1 MDALL
6 VLWWKAAVVLAAGG
20 AAAVVAWRASAA
32 TRHLIWTAALAGALL
47 LPAAIVVLPSVRV
60 VALPARRAKP
70 VPSVARMPVPV
81 APVRAVVARP
91 PTVSEALV
99 PAAPLKRVRRPIDW
113 RRVAPFVWLAGAL
126 ALLLRIAAGSLQLRA
141 MGRRAVEIVDP
152 AWRRLLVESAACLG
166 VRGEVTLLES
176 AEIEVPATWGSL
188 RPVVVL
194 PPAASRWSDAQK
206 RAVLVHELA
215 HVARRDAATQLVA
228 RVACA
233 VHWVNPLAW
242 AAAAAMR
249 AERERACD
257 DSVLEAGARP
267 TDYATNLL
275 DVARAALRDG
285 APATALAMA
294 RRSQLE
300 GRLLAVLDPRRD
312 RRPLSARRAMGVACG
327 AACLVLPL
335 AAVRAERARAPE
347 PVMATVPEPEPAV
360 APEPL
365 PTPSPVRRARRAV
378 AQSSVSVSSSSGDVY
393 APVPPTPPSAP
404 TPPTPP
410 TPPSPP
416 SAPSGNFSQH
426 IVSNDG
432 SRVWTVS
439 WSDDQ
444 RAVEISARGE
454 VRWNDDATDV
464 ASIGSGGSLQV
475 SVHERGHLTH
485 AEIQPASGGLRR
497 TLLADGDQRP
507 WDPAWFSALLRDLDR
522 HTGFAAEARFP
533 RLYREQGARGVL
545 EQAGKLQSDYALRR
559 YLSLLIEADPMQE
572 STAIAV
578 VESASRMHGDYD
590 RAEILKAVAA
600 RARLDSDAAREA
612 FLRACNG
619 ISGDYEHAR
628 VLHVLADQS
637 TLSPALTR
645 GVLESASTIRGD
657 YEKSGLLIALAG
669 RHPVDP
675 SEYLRAASTL
685 SGDYERSRSL
695 KALIAA
701 QRLPE
706 SSQVDLIRQAAR
718 LGDYESAEVLL
729 ALAAKQPPSGEAL
742 REYESAARRLGD
754 YSRQRVLAALHK

>member
-312 RRPLSARRAMGVACG
+312 RRPLSARRAIGVACG

-410 TPPSPP
+410 SAPTPPTPPTPPSPP

-432 SRVWTVS
+432 SRVWT
-439 WSDDQ
+439 
-444 RAVEISARGE
+444 
-454 VRWNDDATDV
+454 
-464 ASIGSGGSLQV
+464 
-475 SVHERGHLTH
+475 
-485 AEIQPASGGLRR
+485 
-497 TLLADGDQRP
+497 
-507 WDPAWFSALLRDLDR
+507 
-522 HTGFAAEARFP
+522 AEARFP